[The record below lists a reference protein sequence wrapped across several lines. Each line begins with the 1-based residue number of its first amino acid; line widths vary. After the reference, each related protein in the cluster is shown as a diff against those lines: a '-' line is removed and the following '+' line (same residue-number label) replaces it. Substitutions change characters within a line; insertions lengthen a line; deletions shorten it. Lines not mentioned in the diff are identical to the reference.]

1 MSVNRL
7 NPSLLGIIL
16 GAFIGVLLV
25 WIGFLKLLIIALLML
40 VGYAI
45 GKVIESEELRGRI
58 KELLSL
64 LFR

>member
-7 NPSLLGIIL
+7 SPSILGVII

-25 WIGFLKLLIIALLML
+25 WIGFLKLLLVALLML
-40 VGYAI
+40 VGYTI
-45 GKVIESEELRGRI
+45 GKIIESEELRARI
-58 KELLSL
+58 KEFISL

>member
-1 MSVNRL
+1 MNRL
-7 NPSLLGIIL
+7 SPSLLGILL

-25 WIGFLKLLIIALLML
+25 WIGFLKLLIIVLLML

-45 GKVIESEELRGRI
+45 GKVIESEEFRGRI

>member
-1 MSVNRL
+1 MNRL
-7 NPSLLGIIL
+7 SPSLLGIIL

-40 VGYAI
+40 LGYAI
-45 GKVIESEELRGRI
+45 GKVIESEELRARI
-58 KELLSL
+58 KELILL